1 MKKARFTET
10 QILRVLKE
18 VEGGRHVKDVC
29 RENGVSEA
37 SYYNWKAKYGGME
50 SSDIKRMKE
59 LEEENRRLKQ
69 MYASLSLDHE
79 ILKDVVAKK
88 LLTVPEKRELVRYV
102 MTEHQASER
111 RGCRIIGISRSLLHY
126 CPDTARD
133 QPVVEALQKL
143 AHQYPAYGF
152 GLMFNKLRQAGLP
165 WNAKRV
171 YRVYRVLKLNLQRKG
186 KKRLPNRHP
195 KPLAVPPHM
204 NYCWS
209 IDFMSGALCDGRRF
223 RLFNVVDDFN
233 REALAIDVD
242 LNIPS
247 HRVVRILERLSA
259 ERGYPA
265 FIRSD
270 NGPELTASVLAE
282 WAETHNVTLDFI
294 QPGKPMQNGFVER
307 FNKTLR
313 TEILDMYLFR
323 TLSEVRVLTEDWRTE
338 YNEERP
344 HSSLGDVPPVIY
356 ARQKLAGDP
365 HWRWY

>member
-1 MKKARFTET
+1 
-10 QILRVLKE
+10 KE

-37 SYYNWKAKYGGME
+37 SYYNWKAKYGGMV

-59 LEEENRRLKQ
+59 PEEENRRLKQ

-79 ILKDVVAKK
+79 ILKDVVFKK
-88 LLTVPEKRELVRYV
+88 TLTVPEKRELVRYV
-102 MTEHQASER
+102 MKEHQASER

-126 CPDTARD
+126 CPNTARD
-133 QPVVEALQKL
+133 LPVVEALQKL

-152 GLMFNKLRQAGLP
+152 GLMFNKLRQTGLL

-171 YRVYRVLKLNLQRKG
+171 YRIYRLLKLNLRRKG
-186 KKRLPNRHP
+186 KKCLPNRHP
-195 KPLAVPPHM
+195 QPLVIPHKM
-204 NYCWS
+204 NHCWS
-209 IDFMSGALCDGRRF
+209 VDFMSDALIDGRRF

-233 REALAIDVD
+233 REALAIEVD
-242 LNIPS
+242 LNIPA

-270 NGPELTASVLAE
+270 NGPELTAAALAE
-282 WAETHNVTLDFI
+282 WAERHGVILDFI
-294 QPGKPMQNGFVER
+294 QPGKPMQNGFIER

-323 TLSEVRVLTEDWRTE
+323 TLSEVRELTEDWRTE

-344 HSSLGDVPPVIY
+344 HSSLGDMPPVIY
-356 ARQKLAGDP
+356 AR
-365 HWRWY
+365 

>member
-1 MKKARFTET
+1 M
-10 QILRVLKE
+10 
-18 VEGGRHVKDVC
+18 
-29 RENGVSEA
+29 
-37 SYYNWKAKYGGME
+37 
-50 SSDIKRMKE
+50 
-59 LEEENRRLKQ
+59 
-69 MYASLSLDHE
+69 
-79 ILKDVVAKK
+79 
-88 LLTVPEKRELVRYV
+88 LTVPEKRERVRYV

-126 CPDTARD
+126 CPDTTRD

-152 GLMFNKLRQAGLP
+152 GLMFNTLRQAGLP

-171 YRVYRVLKLNLQRKG
+171 YRVYRVLKLNLRRKG

-209 IDFMSGALCDGRRF
+209 IDFMCDGRRF

-259 ERGYPA
+259 ERGYPV

-270 NGPELTASVLAE
+270 NGPELTASVLGE

>member
-1 MKKARFTET
+1 M
-10 QILRVLKE
+10 LRVLKE

-37 SYYNWKAKYGGME
+37 SYYNWKAKYGGMV

-79 ILKDVVAKK
+79 ILKDVVFKK
-88 LLTVPEKRELVRYV
+88 TLTVPEKRELVRYV
-102 MTEHQASER
+102 MKEHQASER

-126 CPDTARD
+126 CPNTARD
-133 QPVVEALQKL
+133 LPVVEALQKL

-152 GLMFNKLRQAGLP
+152 GLMFNKLRQAGLL

-171 YRVYRVLKLNLQRKG
+171 YRIYRLLKLNLRRKG
-186 KKRLPNRHP
+186 KKCLPNRHP
-195 KPLAVPPHM
+195 QPLVIPHKM
-204 NYCWS
+204 NHCWS
-209 IDFMSGALCDGRRF
+209 VDFMSDALIDGRRF

-233 REALAIDVD
+233 REALAIEVD
-242 LNIPS
+242 LNIPA

-270 NGPELTASVLAE
+270 NGPELTAAALAE
-282 WAETHNVTLDFI
+282 WAERHGVILDFI
-294 QPGKPMQNGFVER
+294 QPGKPMQNGFIER

-323 TLSEVRVLTEDWRTE
+323 TLSEVRELTEDWRTE

-344 HSSLGDVPPVIY
+344 HSSLGDMPPVIY

>member
-1 MKKARFTET
+1 MKKIRFTES

-37 SYYNWKAKYGGME
+37 SYYNWKSKYGGME

-79 ILKDVVAKK
+79 ILKDVVGKK
-88 LLTVPEKRELVRYV
+88 TLTVPEKRELVRYV
-102 MTEHQASER
+102 MTEHQTSER
-111 RGCRIIGISRSLLHY
+111 RGCRMIGISRSLLHY
-126 CPDTARD
+126 RPNTERD
-133 QPVVEALQKL
+133 IPVIEALQNL
-143 AHQYPAYGF
+143 ADHYPAYGF
-152 GLMFNKLRQAGLP
+152 GLMFNKLRQAGHS
-165 WNAKRV
+165 WNEKSV
-171 YRVYRVLKLNLQRKG
+171 YRIYRLLKLNLRRKG
-186 KKRLPNRHP
+186 KKRLPNRHLR
-195 KPLAVPPHM
+195 PLVVPVNM
-204 NYCWS
+204 NHCWS
-209 IDFMSGALCDGRRF
+209 IDFMSDALMDGRRF

-233 REALAIDVD
+233 REALAVEVD
-242 LNIPS
+242 LNIPA
-247 HRVVRILERLSA
+247 HRVVRVLERLSA

-270 NGPELTASVLAE
+270 NGPELTAAALSE
-282 WAETHNVTLDFI
+282 WAEQHGVILDFI
-294 QPGKPMQNGFVER
+294 QPGKPMQNGFIER

-323 TLSEVRVLTEDWRTE
+323 TLSEVRELTENWRTE

-344 HSSLGDVPPVIY
+344 HSSLGNIPPVIY
-356 ARQKLAGDP
+356 ARQKLAGDSNL
-365 HWRWY
+365 RWY